1 MDRHGRQTSLAE
13 VGVEGRTRIAAACV
27 DVPLDVP
34 LDGLAATVAARYLAG
49 AGVGR
54 LRVASEAVAAQ
65 ARAIDGGVAVEVDA
79 SLGTAGRSL
88 PSFLALRDPSADSVA
103 QGAHTALVALR
114 RVLGVG
120 A

>member
-1 MDRHGRQTSLAE
+1 MDRHGRQTRLAE
-13 VGVEGRTRIAAACV
+13 VGVEGRTRIAAARA
-27 DVPLDVP
+27 DVP

-54 LRVASEAVAAQ
+54 VRVASEAVAAE
-65 ARAIDGGVAVEVDA
+65 ARAIDAGVGVEIVP
-79 SLGTAGRSL
+79 SLGPGGRSA
-88 PSFLALRDPSADSVA
+88 PSLLTLRDPSADSVA
-103 QGAHTALVALR
+103 LGAHTALVALR